1 MDAVSPRGIHSVCG
15 LSASSYEFC
24 EPALFRR
31 WPGFRRKPDS
41 SLASHWQSSMPRDL
55 EESAAGGP
63 VLLSRSA
70 PLHFHIERL
79 GATAQCAYGGLSTA
93 NLSSA
98 LRSPQKLCQVPGHAP
113 LPHFASEKENLGV
126 VLKDHRL
133 FVFIFT
139 ELKNH
144 TKSSYG
150 LDLKRL
156 ATECMSV
163 CTRITTIGSS
173 LGKVA
178 V

>member
-1 MDAVSPRGIHSVCG
+1 MCG

-55 EESAAGGP
+55 EESAAGRA

-79 GATAQCAYGGLSTA
+79 GATAQPLAYPGLSIA

-98 LRSPQKLCQVPGHAP
+98 LRSPQKLCQVPGHSP

-126 VLKDHRL
+126 VLKDHSL
-133 FVFIFT
+133 FVYIFT
-139 ELKNH
+139 ELKSH
-144 TKSSYG
+144 TKNSYG
-150 LDLKRL
+150 LEFGHR
-156 ATECMSV
+156 MHV
-163 CTRITTIGSS
+163 C
-173 LGKVA
+173 LC
-178 V
+178 